1 MFYLNQTCFFMKM
14 TFTWGAGWVGLL
26 LFHLKNKRKGGGVL
40 GKLCFVMGY

>member
-26 LFHLKNKRKGGGVL
+26 LFHLKNKRKGGGS
-40 GKLCFVMGY
+40 